1 MLKIKDNVDLK
12 ELKEFGIEKDDEGY
26 FWKNKYEVV
35 VLRINEKIR
44 KLDNRGD
51 RTGNEVFF
59 DLIQAGLVEKV
70 SDR

>member
-1 MLKIKDNVDLK
+1 MTLLFTCSFRAKGD
-12 ELKEFGIEKDDEGY
+12 